1 MSAEKSHSLL
11 NDILGPLLPILAR
24 EDVTDVCINGPGL
37 FFVES
42 TGGWEQMPADN
53 LTETWLK
60 SFAKAVAASMTAAVH
75 ERSPILSGHLPRDH
89 RSGGERIQI
98 VLPPAAQQISIT
110 IRRPSR
116 RTFTLDELEASGSFV
131 PVQEGQGGAND
142 HREIA
147 RAHLTGW
154 RERAGGIKEVLRE
167 MVRQRLNVIIS
178 GATGSGK
185 TTLEK
190 ALIALIGDEERLIA
204 IEDAYELVFPQPNV
218 VRLFYS
224 RDGSGISP
232 VSAKELLVSC
242 LRMKPDRI
250 LLAELRDEEAYYYL
264 RNVNSGHPGSI
275 TSIHANSAQGA
286 IEQLMLMLRQ
296 SSAGAGLTR
305 EDIRALV
312 TSLVDVIIQMER
324 KQVTEI
330 YFLPRGQGAS

>member
-1 MSAEKSHSLL
+1 MSQDSANALVS
-11 NDILGPLLPILAR
+11 DILGPLLPILGR

-37 FFVES
+37 LFVES
-42 TGGWEQMPADN
+42 TRGWERIAAKN
-53 LTETWLK
+53 LTATWLR
-60 SFAKAVAASMTAAVH
+60 SVAKAVASSMTAAIH
-75 ERSPILSGHLPRDH
+75 EHAPILSGHLPT
-89 RSGGERIQI
+89 GERIQI

-110 IRRPSR
+110 IRRPSS
-116 RTFTLDELEASGSFV
+116 RTFTLAELEAGGSFA
-131 PVQEGQGGAND
+131 PLQDGQGGAND
-142 HREIA
+142 HRENA
-147 RAHLTGW
+147 RKHLMGW
-154 RERAGGIKEVLRE
+154 REREGGIKEVLAE
-167 MVRQRLNVIIS
+167 MVKQRLNVIIS

-185 TTLEK
+185 TTLQK
-190 ALIALIGDEERLIA
+190 AMIALIGAHERLIA

-218 VRLFYS
+218 VRLLYS
-224 RDGSGISP
+224 REGSGISP
-232 VSAKELLVSC
+232 VTAKELLVSC

-324 KQVTEI
+324 KQLTEI
-330 YFLPRGQGAS
+330 HFLPRGKVLP